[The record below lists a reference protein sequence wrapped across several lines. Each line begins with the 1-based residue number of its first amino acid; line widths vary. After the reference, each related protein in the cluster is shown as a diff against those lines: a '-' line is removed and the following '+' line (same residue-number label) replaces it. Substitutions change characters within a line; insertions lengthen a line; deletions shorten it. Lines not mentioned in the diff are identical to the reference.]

1 VSEFDGEKG
10 SSSRARKEELDDE
23 EGSSSGA
30 RETLEKEREKRKKA
44 RNRRRNLQKREKKT
58 MQQKMVLL
66 DILLFAPLIL
76 LGSRRS
82 FSSSIT
88 PFFSENCN
96 TCTGVLVLHSFHPF
110 SRRQKSW
117 RREGT

>member
-1 VSEFDGEKG
+1 MDLSEFDDEKG
-10 SSSRARKEELDDE
+10 SSS
-23 EGSSSGA
+23 GA
-30 RETLEKEREKRKKA
+30 QEKALEKEREKRKKA

-76 LGSRRS
+76 LGSRGS

-96 TCTGVLVLHSFHPF
+96 TCACISGPSFISPF
-110 SRRQKSW
+110 
-117 RREGT
+117 